1 MQRTDED
8 TRLIEATLQGSRPA
22 FQLLVERYQHF
33 VFTLAFRILRSR
45 EEAEEVAQ
53 DVFIKVYKTLNGYEQ
68 KSKFSTWLYTV
79 TYRTAIDTARKKQ
92 ILTDSIDNNAKF
104 LQIEDTEDNPLQE
117 AQQSDL
123 QSQIQLIINRLRP
136 DDAALITLFYLHEK
150 PIKEISEIT
159 SLTETN
165 IKTKLHRIR
174 EVLREHLNEHLKAEI
189 YDFL

>member
-1 MQRTDED
+1 MQQTDED
-8 TRLIEATLQGSRPA
+8 IRLIEATLHGSRPA

-33 VFTLAFRILRSR
+33 VFTIAFKILRSR

-53 DVFIKVYKTLNGYEQ
+53 DVFVKVYKTLVSYEK

-92 ILTDSIDNNAKF
+92 LWTDSIDDDAYF
-104 LQIEDTEDNPLQE
+104 LQIEDGKDSPLQE
-117 AQQSDL
+117 AQQNDL
-123 QSQIQLIINRLRP
+123 QGQIQWAINQLKP
-136 DDAALITLFYLHEK
+136 EDAALITLFYLNEK

-159 SLTETN
+159 GLTETN

-174 EVLREHLNEHLKAEI
+174 EVLRGHLNEHLKAEI
-189 YDFL
+189 QDFL

>member
-1 MQRTDED
+1 MHGTDED
-8 TRLIEATLQGSRPA
+8 SRLIEATLRGSRPA

-33 VFTLAFRILRSR
+33 VFTIAFKILRSR

-53 DVFIKVYKTLNGYEQ
+53 DVFVKVYKMLNSYEK

-92 ILTDSIDNNAKF
+92 VLTDSIDDDAHF
-104 LQIEDTEDNPLQE
+104 LQIEDAENSPLQE
-117 AQQSDL
+117 VQESDL
-123 QSQIQLIINRLRP
+123 QSQLQLVINRLRP
-136 DDAALITLFYLHEK
+136 DDAALITLFYLNEK

-159 SLTETN
+159 GLTETN

-174 EVLREHLNEHLKAEI
+174 EVLREYLNEHLKAEI
-189 YDFL
+189 QDFL

>member
-1 MQRTDED
+1 MQQTDED
-8 TRLIEATLQGSRPA
+8 IRLIAATLRGSRPA

-33 VFTLAFRILRSR
+33 VFTIAFKILRSR

-53 DVFIKVYKTLNGYEQ
+53 DVFVKVYKTLQSYEQ

-92 ILTDSIDNNAKF
+92 RWTDSMDEESNF
-104 LQIEDTEDNPLQE
+104 LQIEDQGDNPLQE
-117 AQQSDL
+117 VQQNDL
-123 QSQIQLIINRLRP
+123 QNQIQAAINRLRP
-136 DDAALITLFYLHEK
+136 DDAALITLFYLNEK

-159 SLTETN
+159 GLTETN

-174 EVLREHLNEHLKAEI
+174 EVLREHLNTHFKAEI
-189 YDFL
+189 QDFL